1 MNPLL
6 SVVVLC
12 YGTKEY
18 PRLFSKQLIVALD
31 KRKLEYEIIL
41 VGNYIQGQDEITPR
55 VIQELTKTHPRIR
68 AVIKKIEHAGEGG
81 MGWNMRSGLE
91 TTRGEII
98 AVIDGDGQMP
108 AEDVVRVYDK
118 LLAEKLDLCKTH
130 RVSRHDGWWRR
141 LISHIFN
148 ILMSILFPGIASTDI
163 NGKPKIM
170 TRRAYEKLNLESDD
184 WFIDAE
190 IMIKARRFGFR
201 IGDVETVFYKHP
213 KRASFISFRAIM
225 EFVKNII
232 LYRIKEYGA

>member
-1 MNPLL
+1 MNPQL

-18 PRLFSKQLIVALD
+18 PRLFSRQLSAALD
-31 KRKLEYEIIL
+31 RRKLEYEIIL

-55 VIQELTKTHPRIR
+55 VIKELTKIHPRIR
-68 AVIKKIEHAGEGG
+68 AVIKKIVSSDEGG
-81 MGWNMRSGLE
+81 MGWNMRSGLDAA
-91 TTRGEII
+91 RGKII

-108 AEDVVRVYDK
+108 AEDVVRVYNK
-118 LLAEKLDLCKTH
+118 LVTDKLDLCKTR
-130 RVSRHDGWWRR
+130 RVSRDDGVWRR
-141 LISHIFN
+141 LISRIFN
-148 ILMSILFPGIASTDI
+148 ILMRILFPGIAPKDI

-170 TRRAYEKLNLESDD
+170 TREAYEKLNLESND

-201 IGDVETVFYKHP
+201 TGDVETVFYKHP
-213 KRASFISFRAIM
+213 KRASFISFRAVM

-232 LYRIKEYGA
+232 LYRIKEYYA